1 MIYRNGTPRLFTIMI
16 AMKKE
21 VKKRFLDLHQH
32 FKEEEVE
39 LLVCFTH
46 YFITIFLY
54 DTPTNIGIRIFDM
67 FLLEGEKILF
77 DLLYKML
84 ALKRS
89 KILELTS
96 QDLNQYLRK
105 RLVKECFEEYS
116 LTTLFSPGVQEDLE
130 MDQIDN

>member
-1 MIYRNGTPRLFTIMI
+1 MI